1 MHWPDPN
8 FQKWTRLLWHPLS
21 HTILV
26 IEPQLMYVLKAK
38 FMGIMQTTQWQGCHN
53 YCLPESL

>member
-1 MHWPDPN
+1 
-8 FQKWTRLLWHPLS
+8 
-21 HTILV
+21 
-26 IEPQLMYVLKAK
+26 MYVLKAQ